1 MNSRKRRAGVSLG
14 LVVAGLV
21 VVFTLAACGGGGS
34 DGATSMTTITPHK
47 PKPATVES
55 ADTKRSQAAAAED
68 AAMANAVPSG
78 KTSAPVDLKYDL
90 TARPAVGQPLEIV
103 LAFMPRVPAESLDVE
118 VVGMP
123 GLTLASGATGRFEKV
138 QSGQTYTHKV
148 LVQAD
153 GTGTFYISVIAKVV
167 SQVQTEART
176 FSVPVIFG
184 TPVAVQKAAPQKDA
198 NGEPIESMPATE
210 KK

>member
-1 MNSRKRRAGVSLG
+1 MNSRNSRAGVSLG
-14 LVVAGLV
+14 ILVASLAVAS
-21 VVFTLAACGGGGS
+21 TLAGCGGGS
-34 DGATSMTTITPHK
+34 EDATSATTITPHK
-47 PKPATVES
+47 PKPVAVVS

-68 AAMANAVPSG
+68 AAMATAVPSG

-103 LAFMPRVPAESLDVE
+103 LAFVPRVPAESLDVE

-153 GTGTFYISVIAKVV
+153 GSGTFYISVIAKVV

-176 FSVPVIFG
+176 FSVPVIVG
-184 TPVAVQKAAPQKDA
+184 SPVAAQKPAPQKDA
-198 NGEPIESMPATE
+198 NGEPIQSMPATE